1 MILKA
6 NGLTIVIWRHRLAE
20 LTIKQNTICLRA
32 VWKRHTLDLNTKIV
46 ESKKMGKIVTNEI
59 WGVAILLS
67 HKIDMKKKIV
77 TEEKK
82 IFNKRET

>member
-1 MILKA
+1 
-6 NGLTIVIWRHRLAE
+6 
-20 LTIKQNTICLRA
+20 
-32 VWKRHTLDLNTKIV
+32 
-46 ESKKMGKIVTNEI
+46 MGKIVTNEI

-82 IFNKRET
+82 KIFNKRET